1 MIQIK
6 RGQTK
11 NWRSFDPV
19 LAPGQPGYDNKK
31 YKLKVGD
38 GETPWTT
45 LHYATGLFDYEIL
58 NSESTAK
65 SRYHADNED
74 ITVISYGTEGPDE
87 DTVGKVYLQYYDA
100 DPEVDYIVDQ
110 GKNLGWTYQKYNS
123 GIAKCFGTFEFE
135 TTVQSPIGADLLYQ
149 SANMTR
155 KSYPFTFKDTPS
167 ESASV
172 QSPSGLVWLAAT
184 KNKNSESKSAS
195 YCLISPDKL
204 TNNTK
209 YTITLIV
216 EGFWK

>member
-6 RGQTK
+6 RGKTK
-11 NWRSFDPV
+11 NLRSYDPV
-19 LAPGQPGYDNKK
+19 LAAGQPGYDKDK

-58 NSESTAK
+58 NSEAMAK
-65 SRYHADNED
+65 VRYYADDED

-87 DTVGKVYLQYYDA
+87 NTVGQLYLQYYDA

-110 GKNLGWTYQKYNS
+110 GINLGWTYQKYNS

-135 TTVQSPIGADLLYQ
+135 TTVQSAIGANLLFQ
-149 SANMTR
+149 SNNMDR

-167 ESASV
+167 ETASV
-172 QSPSGLVWLAAT
+172 QSPTGLVWLAAT
-184 KNKNSESKSAS
+184 KNKNSTSKTAS

-204 TNNTK
+204 TNATK
-209 YTITLIV
+209 YAISISV